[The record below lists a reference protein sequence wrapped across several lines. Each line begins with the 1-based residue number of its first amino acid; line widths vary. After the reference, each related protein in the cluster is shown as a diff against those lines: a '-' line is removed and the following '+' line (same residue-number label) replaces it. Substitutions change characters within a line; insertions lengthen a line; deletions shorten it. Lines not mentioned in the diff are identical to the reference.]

1 MTVRQELDGF
11 EVKHSKYFYYKLTFF
26 LAMGLSALI
35 FLPFVIW
42 DGGYFFYYG
51 DYNVQQIPFYRHSV
65 ELVRSG
71 GYLGWDWLTDLGA
84 NFMGDYSFYLST
96 SPFFF
101 LMCLFP
107 SSWTPFLM
115 VPMYTLKFAVAALCA
130 FMYLKRFVK
139 KPMLAVVGAFL
150 YAFSGFQIYNV
161 FFNHFHDAVAFFPL
175 MLLGIEELVQNNRRG
190 LFAFATFLCAS
201 VNYFFFVGDAVFC
214 VLYFFFRCSSLSF
227 KISFKKFLWL
237 FLEAVLGVMLSCVFL
252 LPAILAIIKNNR
264 LDRSFSSLKNALVY
278 MKSGEVYTERYGHIL
293 QSLFFPPD
301 IPSRVNFFY
310 GHETRW
316 ASNAAWIPLFG
327 LAGVF
332 TYFRNRRKTWL
343 TSFILM
349 LFVFA
354 LVPVLNSL
362 FVATNTSYYARWMYM
377 LVMMMAL
384 ATVIS
389 LDNNRFKWGFGFG
402 MTAAGCAAICIY
414 AALRWVKNEDGKG
427 VTLGNE
433 PFPDRLWIS
442 VFIAFVCIF
451 ASYLLVRYMRG
462 KKNYTTAV
470 LSMLCAVI
478 LVYGVVHIFTGRL
491 HSGSREALESRGA
504 EGEIIIAE
512 GQIADVLAPEEETE
526 PSDTGKESDAD
537 AELSEAEK
545 AALKNAPLDDYY
557 EQFYRIDFYRSDSIS
572 ATDNLGIYWG
582 VPSIQ
587 CFNSVVPTSILDFYP
602 QVNVTRNV
610 ASRPES
616 KVYGLRSFLSVKY
629 SYIDTKKT
637 NKFDAVGFDT
647 LVSQQ
652 EGFDVYENSYYIPM
666 GFTYNEFMRESEFEK
681 IAKSLRH
688 IFLCKYLVVP
698 DEKADYYAQFLT
710 EVTNEDRVR
719 ANESSFRAACEERL
733 AGEIC
738 HSFEWDYDGFRAEVE
753 CEEPNIVFFSTSYD
767 EGWSA
772 KVNGEDAEVLKVF
785 YGLMAVEVPA
795 GASSIVFEYTVPGLH
810 LGLIVSLVALV
821 LLGIYLWYF
830 TRVKKQRASYAFFSD
845 SYYDSMVTEKPSAKK
860 QSVLGALFSKEE
872 DECLVDGE
880 SPDVA
885 ESESE
890 SESEADGAE
899 CPSEAE
905 EAKEAPCDKAEG
917 DTE

>member
-1 MTVRQELDGF
+1 MTVAQELSCF
-11 EVKHSKYFYYKLTFF
+11 EDKHSKYFYYKLTFF
-26 LAMGLSALI
+26 LAMGLTSLI
-35 FLPFVIW
+35 FLPFVIQ

-65 ELVRSG
+65 ELIRNG
-71 GYLGWDWLTDLGA
+71 GYFGWDWITDLGA

-115 VPMYTLKFAVAALCA
+115 VPMYTVKFAVAALCA

-139 KPMLAVVGAFL
+139 KPMLAVIGAFL

-175 MLLGIEELVQNNRRG
+175 MLLGIEELIQNNRRG

-227 KISFKKFLWL
+227 KISLKKFLWL
-237 FLEAVLGVMLSCVFL
+237 FFEAVVGVLLSCVFL
-252 LPAILAIIKNNR
+252 LPAILAIIQNNR
-264 LDRSFSSLKNALVY
+264 LNRSFSSLKSALVY
-278 MKSGEVYTERYGHIL
+278 LKSGQVYKERYGHIL

-327 LAGVF
+327 LSGVF

-377 LVMMMAL
+377 LVLMMAL
-384 ATVIS
+384 ATIIS
-389 LDNNRFKWGFGFG
+389 LDNNRFKWGFGLG
-402 MTAAGCAAICIY
+402 MNALGCALICVGV
-414 AALRWVKNEDGKG
+414 ALRWVKNEDGNG
-427 VTLGNE
+427 FTLGSE

-442 VFIAFVCIF
+442 VFIAFACIITT
-451 ASYLLVRYMRG
+451 YLVVRYMRG
-462 KKNYTTAV
+462 KKNYTAML
-470 LSMLCAVI
+470 LSALCVVI
-478 LVYGVVHIFTGRL
+478 GVYGIVHIFTGRL
-491 HSGSREALESRGA
+491 HSGSRTALESRAA
-504 EGEIIIAE
+504 EGEIIIE
-512 GQIADVLAPEEETE
+512 DGRVKDIYEETGA
-526 PSDTGKESDAD
+526 STGEADGEGDEGGES
-537 AELSEAEK
+537 
-545 AALKNAPLDDYY
+545 LKNAPLDDYR
-557 EQFYRIDFYRSDSIS
+557 EQFYRIDFYRTDKIS
-572 ATDNLGIYWG
+572 TTDNLGIYWG

-616 KVYGLRSFLSVKY
+616 KVYGLRPFLSVKY

-637 NKFDAVGFDT
+637 DKFDAVGFDT

-652 EGFDVYENSYYIPM
+652 EGYDVYENSYYIPM
-666 GFTYNEFMRESEFEK
+666 GYTYNEFMKESEFEK
-681 IAKSLRH
+681 ISKSLRH

-698 DEKADYYAQFLT
+698 DDRAEYYAQFLT

-719 ANESSFRAACEERL
+719 ANEDSFRAACEERL

-738 HSFEWDYDGFRAEVE
+738 DSFVWDSDGFRADIKCKEN
-753 CEEPNIVFFSTSYD
+753 NIVFFSTSYD

-772 KVNGEDAEVLKVF
+772 KVNGKEAEVLKVF

-795 GASSIVFEYTVPGLH
+795 GESTIVFEYTVPGLH
-810 LGLIVSLVALV
+810 LGLVVSLIALAI
-821 LLGIYLWYF
+821 LLVYLWYF
-830 TRVKKQRASYAFFSD
+830 KKVKKQGASYAFFSD
-845 SYYDSMVTEKPSAKK
+845 SYYDSMVSDKVPAKK

-872 DECLVDGE
+872 DVEPE
-880 SPDVA
+880 SQ
-885 ESESE
+885 
-890 SESEADGAE
+890 
-899 CPSEAE
+899 CPVTEE
-905 EAKEAPCDKAEG
+905 EASSEQNGENG
-917 DTE
+917 